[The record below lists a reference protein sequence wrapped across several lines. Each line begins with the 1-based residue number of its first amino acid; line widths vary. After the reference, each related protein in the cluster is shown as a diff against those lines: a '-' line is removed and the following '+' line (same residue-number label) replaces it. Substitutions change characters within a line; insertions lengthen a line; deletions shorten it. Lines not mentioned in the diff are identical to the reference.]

1 MHVAKV
7 GLDLPGTN
15 SLPTTPIPEDLKARP
30 IHLTD
35 NARTVL
41 HKRYLRRGEDGQP
54 CETEHEMFWRVAY
67 HVALAETEFNGD
79 VIEQARLYYDILT
92 NLLFFPNSP
101 TFTGAGTPLGQLAAC
116 FVIRID
122 DDMGRT
128 ESGIFQA
135 LRDAALIQQTGGGN
149 GFAFSNLRPKGALV
163 NSSRGEA
170 TGPVGFLRVYD
181 QAFGEIAQ
189 GGCLTPDT
197 LVFTD
202 RGLLRLDEI
211 VTHKTAGWQSH
222 QLTVATDEGTRL
234 STQAY
239 NNGVAPV
246 LRVATHEGLQL
257 TGTPNH
263 KVKIMTADGPAWRR
277 LDELQPGDS
286 ILVKLGQHQ
295 GQLQPLSR
303 PIRQHGN
310 QVMPTFPAV
319 LDTEFAFFL
328 GCMAGDGF
336 VASSEQ
342 DHRIGVTV
350 AHSSYLMDE
359 MPALFR
365 RIFGDHLT
373 LHRQQKE
380 NDASITFSLDNRAVK
395 DFLTINGLVKAR
407 STVASV
413 PRLIRQSP
421 PEVVAAFLRGLLEAD
436 GSLSHGYPQLLNTSE
451 TLIHETAILLIGLG
465 CPVDIRQLPHAED
478 HYGQA
483 PVWSLRIHSFKG
495 LLAWRERIGCDSRS
509 RFMACYEFQPDL
521 SRESSYPL
529 PCPEYWVTPV
539 LDAIRLPQIDQRGT
553 GKNFRST
560 QPRLQKQL
568 LRYTRGDRQLTL
580 SGYAQLE
587 AQYDEFAHH
596 ARPVDDRWFVTVKSV
611 QDAGESLTLDIEV
624 DDNHTYLANG
634 LTTHNSRRGANMA
647 VLKVSHPDIREFI
660 TCKTNESHITNFN
673 ISVGMTDEFMRA
685 VEADED
691 FNLVNPQNGEVW
703 ETIRAR
709 ELFDL
714 IIKQAHHNGEPGVL
728 FLDAA
733 NRQNPVPHL
742 YELESTNPCGEQ
754 FLGPFE
760 NCCLGSINLANLV
773 TTDGKVDWRRLKKLT
788 EITTRFLDDVVSANN
803 YVPSVPQLAQAAHRV
818 RRIGLGIMGLGD
830 LMYKLGVRYGSE
842 EGQEFAGQ
850 IMEFVRF
857 HCMRTSILLARDRGA
872 FPAIRGSI
880 YDPDNLKWQP
890 PTPLFPYT
898 RDWDRPALDWSKI
911 VAGIKKHGIRNGAQ
925 MTVAPTGTIATVSGC
940 EAYGCEPVFALAYI
954 RHVNDKGRDLQL
966 QYTSPLFEKALQNAG
981 LSEAEIKAIVEE
993 VNVKGSCQD
1002 VDGVPEQVRHTFVV
1016 SSDVSTDEHIRMQ
1029 AAMQRFVDNAISKT
1043 INMPADATVK
1053 DVEDA
1058 YMLGWKLGCKGLTV
1072 YVTGSR
1078 EKVVLETHAT
1088 AQAKQEKQDMPENQE
1103 KAIAHAPA
1111 AAVAMADL
1119 REEYVTPLPLFPEFK
1134 KPRPRRLEGRTYR
1147 VGTPVGRTYVT
1158 INANGEGAD
1167 QPFELFIHTSKA
1179 GSELAAI
1186 SEAIGRLISLVLRVH
1201 SPITPRE
1208 RLKEIVRQL
1217 EGIGGGHSTGFGAE
1231 RVRSLPDGVAQAL
1244 QEYLDETSE
1253 LADEEPRARLTA
1265 PTGQMQLPT
1274 LKAIGDLCPE
1284 CGEATLINEEGCRKC
1299 HTCGYSE
1306 C

>member
-1 MHVAKV
+1 MIK
-7 GLDLPGTN
+7 L
-15 SLPTTPIPEDLKARP
+15 
-30 IHLTD
+30 
-35 NARTVL
+35 
-41 HKRYLRRGEDGQP
+41 
-54 CETEHEMFWRVAY
+54 
-67 HVALAETEFNGD
+67 
-79 VIEQARLYYDILT
+79 
-92 NLLFFPNSP
+92 
-101 TFTGAGTPLGQLAAC
+101 
-116 FVIRID
+116 
-122 DDMGRT
+122 
-128 ESGIFQA
+128 
-135 LRDAALIQQTGGGN
+135 
-149 GFAFSNLRPKGALV
+149 
-163 NSSRGEA
+163 SRK
-170 TGPVGFLRVYD
+170 
-181 QAFGEIAQ
+181 
-189 GGCLTPDT
+189 
-197 LVFTD
+197 
-202 RGLLRLDEI
+202 EI
-211 VTHKTAGWQSH
+211 VS
-222 QLTVATDEGTRL
+222 VR
-234 STQAY
+234 
-239 NNGVAPV
+239 N
-246 LRVATHEGLQL
+246 
-257 TGTPNH
+257 
-263 KVKIMTADGPAWRR
+263 
-277 LDELQPGDS
+277 
-286 ILVKLGQHQ
+286 
-295 GQLQPLSR
+295 
-303 PIRQHGN
+303 
-310 QVMPTFPAV
+310 
-319 LDTEFAFFL
+319 
-328 GCMAGDGF
+328 AGDF
-336 VASSEQ
+336 
-342 DHRIGVTV
+342 D
-350 AHSSYLMDE
+350 
-359 MPALFR
+359 
-365 RIFGDHLT
+365 
-373 LHRQQKE
+373 
-380 NDASITFSLDNRAVK
+380 
-395 DFLTINGLVKAR
+395 
-407 STVASV
+407 
-413 PRLIRQSP
+413 LI
-421 PEVVAAFLRGLLEAD
+421 
-436 GSLSHGYPQLLNTSE
+436 
-451 TLIHETAILLIGLG
+451 
-465 CPVDIRQLPHAED
+465 
-478 HYGQA
+478 
-483 PVWSLRIHSFKG
+483 
-495 LLAWRERIGCDSRS
+495 
-509 RFMACYEFQPDL
+509 
-521 SRESSYPL
+521 
-529 PCPEYWVTPV
+529 
-539 LDAIRLPQIDQRGT
+539 
-553 GKNFRST
+553 
-560 QPRLQKQL
+560 
-568 LRYTRGDRQLTL
+568 
-580 SGYAQLE
+580 
-587 AQYDEFAHH
+587 
-596 ARPVDDRWFVTVKSV
+596 
-611 QDAGESLTLDIEV
+611 
-624 DDNHTYLANG
+624 
-634 LTTHNSRRGANMA
+634 
-647 VLKVSHPDIREFI
+647 
-660 TCKTNESHITNFN
+660 
-673 ISVGMTDEFMRA
+673 
-685 VEADED
+685 
-691 FNLVNPQNGEVW
+691 NPQNGEVW

-742 YELESTNPCGEQ
+742 YELESTNPCNRGTNLVYTEDGPVAILDLVGRNFRVITPDGEIVQAIAFPTGVKPLFRVYVDNDASIDLTDNHNLIAADGSKIAVRDLKPGDKLRLAEYEYKALELETVGLIGKIATSARKWHRTNQPKIGHVVRVEDLGISETVYNITVDHPSHQYLVNGIVSANCGEQ

-760 NCCLGSINLANLV
+760 NCCLGSINLTNLV
-773 TTDGKVDWRRLKKLT
+773 TSDGKVDWRRLKKLT

-830 LMYKLGVRYGSE
+830 LMYKRGVRYGSE

-911 VAGIKKHGIRNGAQ
+911 VAGIKKHGIRNGAT

-981 LSEAEIKAIVEE
+981 LNEAEIKAIVEE

-1078 EKVVLETHAT
+1078 EKVVLETRAT
-1088 AQAKQEKQDMPENQE
+1088 AQAKQEKQDMPDNQE

-1111 AAVAMADL
+1111 AAVAMTDA